1 MWVYI
6 LSTKSLI
13 LNTQNKL
20 RGDGMFLENDEMKFA
35 ILYTLKVYNHPV
47 SLEKLARILTWDED
61 VMSYFDLTILLSEL
75 IEDSFIERLYY
86 LNEECVRL
94 SSRGEDTAEFF
105 SERVPGSI
113 RQRIKETADRDSFDE
128 KTNPNAVISEIIPV
142 ALNRYMAEL
151 KILDAGT
158 SIFELRMD
166 VGRRA
171 EAERAKEIL
180 KSKSE
185 EIYAYLCKILDESE

>member
-1 MWVYI
+1 
-6 LSTKSLI
+6 
-13 LNTQNKL
+13 
-20 RGDGMFLENDEMKFA
+20 MFLENDEMKFA